1 MINADVLTF
10 QEFAMRETL
19 PLSKI
24 QETILEFLQ
33 GRSDVVL
40 FGAQAV
46 NAYVGEP
53 RMTQAVDLLSMR
65 ADELAEELKDFLSDK
80 FHIAVRVRAVG
91 DGKGFR
97 IYQIRSEGN
106 RHLVDL
112 RMISEFP
119 ATEKIEDILI
129 LSPVELL
136 ASKIISYHSRKGK
149 PKAGTDYRDLAMLL
163 LRFPELK
170 EKVTETLRARN
181 VGEAVLETWAE
192 IASQDFQ
199 FEDEDEDL
207 VF

>member
-10 QEFAMRETL
+10 QEFVMRETL

-24 QETILEFLQ
+24 QEAILEFLQ
-33 GRSDVVL
+33 GRTDVVL

-53 RMTQAVDLLSMR
+53 RMTQDVDLLSTR

-80 FHIAVRVRAVG
+80 FHIAVRVRSVA

-119 ATEKIEDILI
+119 ATETIEKILV

-136 ASKIISYHSRKGK
+136 ASKAISYHLRKGK
-149 PKAGTDYRDLAMLL
+149 PKAGTDYRDLGMLL

-170 EKVTETLRARN
+170 EKVLEILRARN

-192 IASQDFQ
+192 ISIQDFQ
-199 FEDEDEDL
+199 VEDDDEDL
-207 VF
+207 SF

>member
-1 MINADVLTF
+1 MLNADVLTF

-33 GRSDVVL
+33 GRTDVIL

-46 NAYVGEP
+46 NAYVSEP
-53 RMTQAVDLLSMR
+53 RMTQDVDLLSTR
-65 ADELAEELKDFLSDK
+65 ADELAEELKEFLSDK
-80 FHIAVRVRAVG
+80 FHIAVRVRAVA

-112 RMISEFP
+112 RMISELP
-119 ATEKIEDILI
+119 ATETIEDILVLAPI
-129 LSPVELL
+129 ELL
-136 ASKIISYHSRKGK
+136 ASKAISYHSRKGK
-149 PKAGTDYRDLAMLL
+149 PKAGTDYRDLGMLL

-170 EKVTETLRARN
+170 EKVLETLRTRN

-192 IASQDFQ
+192 IARQDFQ

-207 VF
+207 IF

>member
-24 QETILEFLQ
+24 QEAILEFLQ
-33 GRSDVVL
+33 GRTDVVL

-53 RMTQAVDLLSMR
+53 RMTQDVDLLSTR

-80 FHIAVRVRAVG
+80 FHIAVRVRSVA

-119 ATEKIEDILI
+119 ATETIEKILV

-136 ASKIISYHSRKGK
+136 ASKAISYHLRKGK
-149 PKAGTDYRDLAMLL
+149 PKAGTDYRDLGMLL
-163 LRFPELK
+163 LRFPKLK
-170 EKVTETLRARN
+170 KKVLETLRTKN

-192 IASQDFQ
+192 ISSQDFQ
-199 FEDEDEDL
+199 VEDDEDL
-207 VF
+207 TF